1 MRNLLLIT
9 VLLLMCGCAPS
20 TIIYDDGRGLSAQDQ
35 KSITGPL
42 FSDRTLARK
51 ALKDFLDKRHKDAC
65 NMLDGQVMTHDY
77 MGAQFSV
84 LAMYDRREGGTDF
97 GIDTASPGFNASL
110 DMNDCAGDADLAAAN
125 ALLDFMRRKP
135 GVAAS
140 LQNGEV
146 TLHDFAGTSY
156 AIADVHDKMAGA
168 HILLAA
174 EATGPESRGQA
185 YAPKPESWTV
195 VKGPHKLSDFYLPG
209 DDTGKDGGKAR
220 KPDENAQEDCSGA

>member
-9 VLLLMCGCAPS
+9 VLLLLCGCAPS
-20 TIIYDDGRGLSAQDQ
+20 TIIYDDRRGLSAQDQ
-35 KSITGPL
+35 KSMAGPL

-51 ALKDFLDKRHKDAC
+51 ALKHFLDKRHKDAC
-65 NMLDGQVMTHDY
+65 NMLDGQVVAHDY
-77 MGAQFSV
+77 MGARFSV
-84 LAMYDRREGGTDF
+84 LAMYDRRDGGTDF
-97 GIDTASPGFNASL
+97 GIDTASAGFNASL

-140 LQNGEV
+140 LQTGEI

-156 AIADVHDKMAGA
+156 AVAAVHDKMAGV

-174 EATGPESRGQA
+174 EATGPETRGQA

-195 VKGPHKLSDFYLPG
+195 VKGPHKLSDYYLPG
-209 DDTGKDGGKAR
+209 DDAGNKTGKAG
-220 KPDENAQEDCSGA
+220 KPDEKAQAGCSGA